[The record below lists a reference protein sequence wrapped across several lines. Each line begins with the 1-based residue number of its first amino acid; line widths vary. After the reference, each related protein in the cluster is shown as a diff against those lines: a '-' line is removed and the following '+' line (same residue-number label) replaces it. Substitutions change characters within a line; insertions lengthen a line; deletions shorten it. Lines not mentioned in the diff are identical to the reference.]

1 MKSTKKTIKRISN
14 TKIWFFKRINEID
27 KSLGKLTKGP
37 RGLIQINKIRNGGN
51 FKKSSDPIIKAY
63 TKQNLKIQ
71 MKWMVF

>member
-37 RGLIQINKIRNGGN
+37 RGLIQINKIRNGKG
-51 FKKSSDPIIKAY
+51 DITTEMEEI
-63 TKQNLKIQ
+63 LKNHQILL
-71 MKWMVF
+71 